1 MSPMGRLEPDAQEI
15 AGFVHALFRYADES
29 SYVSLRAFLQR
40 EVGPPPYIRG
50 SEINGAGLDG
60 IIDDAVAGA
69 RFAANYREPLVFAPP
84 VATFRGEHKAA
95 ESDLTN
101 ALVIS
106 VELDSGNTIKARQ
119 FLEHLLGPATCVVAS
134 GGEWVDPETG
144 EVFPK
149 LHLHWRLSEPTRTPD
164 EHS

>member
-60 IIDDAVAGA
+60 VINDAVAGA
-69 RFAANYREPLVFAPP
+69 RFATNYREPLVFAPP
-84 VATFRGEHKAA
+84 IATFRCAKKAA
-95 ESDLTN
+95 EADVVNGLC
-101 ALVIS
+101 IS
-106 VELDSGNTIKARQ
+106 VELDEGDTSKSRQ
-119 FLEHLLGPATCVVAS
+119 FLERYFRSYIC
-134 GGEWVDPETG
+134 TG
-144 EVFPK
+144 VCPNR
-149 LHLHWRLSEPTRTPD
+149 HAPRTSMP
-164 EHS
+164 S